1 MAQEFTAKFKV
12 DISDLKKNINEA
24 IKDIKLANSTFKA
37 ETAGMEAWSKS
48 ADGLSAK
55 IQQLKTILE
64 NQKTILSSYQ
74 SQLEKQNQAY
84 EENGKRAEQLKAK
97 LQDLVNNGISKT
109 DEEYKKYETAL
120 KGVIKEQQN
129 NEKAADDLKLKIL
142 EQEAAVKTTEKQIG
156 QYTTSLDKLQQ
167 EQKEAAEAANRQDT
181 AYESLEKTINAQQS
195 DLDALKSK
203 YANVVIEQGKN
214 SDSAKE
220 LAGQIDKL
228 SGELKDN
235 KDKMKEAD
243 DAADDL
249 DKSLDDVTDAAEN
262 TSGGFTVL
270 KGAIANLISDGIR
283 LLARELKDMAQ
294 NAIDYESAFADVEK
308 TVDGTSEQLAQ
319 LNTDIREMS
328 KEMPQS
334 AADIAEVAAA
344 AGQLGIATD
353 DIASFTETMIMLGD
367 STNLSSD
374 EAATAL
380 ARFASVTKMSADDYS
395 RLGSVIVDLGNN
407 YATTES
413 EIVAMGTRLAAAGTQ
428 VGISQSDI
436 LALAAALSSVGLEA
450 EGGGTAFSKLMINMQ
465 LEVEKGKK
473 GLDDFAKVAGV
484 SGDEFKRIF
493 EQDATKAITMFIEG
507 LSNSE
512 ERGISAIK
520 VLDDMGIAE
529 VRLRDSIL
537 RAVNAK
543 DMFSDAI
550 TTGKNAWEQDTA
562 LQTEAEKR
570 YETTASKIEIMKNNF
585 TDLGLTLFDKFQPAI
600 QGAIEALTSLA
611 NNTPAIVAL
620 TTAIGAL
627 IAAFAASKILTFATE
642 INNAMLAMKG
652 LEAMTKSQTVA
663 LIAQKVAQAAS
674 TVATEA
680 ATAAQWL
687 LNAAME
693 ANPIGLVVVAVAALT
708 AAIVLLIKKYSDAHS
723 KIKDV
728 QTAQEDL
735 AEAQQ
740 NAADAQ
746 DNYMS
751 AVDRATDA
759 QKRLLEV
766 QQKNKISGME
776 LYKQVQD
783 GVLDYADMNDAQREV
798 YKAYVDNMK
807 AQKDLVDSGEAL
819 KDAKEKETV
828 ASLENQIALGK
839 EAGSYEEAKEA
850 IIDAYEQGSISAE
863 KARELIGTSMS
874 EMSRDAQKT
883 FMEDIPADISEGLD
897 PKNYET
903 PWQKLVNGFSDLGDT
918 IASKF
923 KEGID
928 KIAEF
933 FSSLWEDIKSVW
945 SGVGSWFNDEVI
957 TPIVTF
963 FTDLSDTIHEKWTEI
978 ITKIK
983 DVVSGIVSWFS
994 DTIFQPIYNFFM
1006 KWIWPILSKII
1017 EINEKIIEILLALAK
1032 IVMNWIKEH
1041 IVDPIVAKIKELYD
1055 KVKAQ
1060 VEKIWEAV
1068 KAIWDK
1074 VVKWFDDNVIKPI
1087 RDLFE
1092 KLWEK
1097 IKDVFGKVKDFF
1109 KEKFEKAK
1117 EAVTDAWEKIA
1128 DWFKEKWEKIK
1139 EVFKPV
1145 TDWFGDKFSE
1155 AWEAIKDK
1163 FSEWGEYWGGLWDTV
1178 KEKFSALGTKIGD
1191 AISNAVK
1198 TGINGVI
1205 ELIEK
1210 TINKG
1215 IGLINGAINL
1225 INKALPK
1232 DEEISKIEEL
1242 KLPRLAQG
1250 GVVKRATIAQIGE
1263 AGAEAVVPL
1272 EKNKQWIRAVA
1283 NSLLSDLKG
1292 GVAASSLSNNSSVNK
1307 VSNFTQI
1314 INAPKQPSRIELY
1327 RQTRNLLDYARVTE
1341 G

>member
-249 DKSLDDVTDAAEN
+249 DKSLDDVTVSAEN

-270 KGAIANLISDGIR
+270 KGAIANLIADGIR
-283 LLARELKDMAQ
+283 LLGRELKNLAQ
-294 NAIDYESAFADVEK
+294 SAIDYESAFTDVEK

-319 LNTDIREMS
+319 LNTDIRDMAKS
-328 KEMPQS
+328 MPQS
-334 AADIAEVAAA
+334 ASEIAEVAAA
-344 AGQLGIATD
+344 AGQLGIKTE
-353 DIASFTETMIMLGD
+353 DIAAFTKTMIMLGD

-407 YATTES
+407 FATTEAD
-413 EIVAMGTRLAAAGTQ
+413 IVAMATRLASAGAQ
-428 VGISQSDI
+428 VGLSQADI
-436 LALAAALSSVGLEA
+436 LALSASLSSVGMEA
-450 EGGGTAFSKLMINMQ
+450 EAGGTAFSKLMINMQ
-465 LEVEKGKK
+465 VAAENGNKAKDVIASTGMTLRELQLFADADSEGFKAMAQSMGYTSTELKNFMTAAATLEN
-473 GLDDFAKVAGV
+473 FSKVTGMTAA
-484 SGDEFKRIF
+484 EFKQAF
-493 EQDATKAITMFIEG
+493 EKDAVGAIQKFIAG
-507 LSNSE
+507 LAESGMSGE
-512 ERGISAIK
+512 SAIA
-520 VLDDMGIAE
+520 VLDEMGIKE

-543 DMFSDAI
+543 DLFNTAI
-550 TTGKNAWEQDTA
+550 ETGRTAWEQDSA
-562 LQTEAEKR
+562 LSTEANKR

-585 TDLGLTLFDKFQPAI
+585 TELGLTLFDKFQPAI
-600 QGAIEALTSLA
+600 QAGIEALTKLA
-611 NNTPAIVAL
+611 DNEPAIISL
-620 TTAIGAL
+620 TAAIGAL
-627 IAAFAASKILTFATE
+627 IVAFTANKILTFVTE

-663 LIAQKVAQAAS
+663 LIAQKAAQVAS
-674 TVATEA
+674 TVATKA

-687 LNAAME
+687 LNAAMD
-693 ANPIGLVVVAVAALT
+693 ANPIGLVI
-708 AAIVLLIKKYSDAHS
+708 AAIVALVAAFALLW
-723 KIKDV
+723 
-728 QTAQEDL
+728 
-735 AEAQQ
+735 
-740 NAADAQ
+740 
-746 DNYMS
+746 
-751 AVDRATDA
+751 
-759 QKRLLEV
+759 
-766 QQKNKISGME
+766 KN
-776 LYKQVQD
+776 
-783 GVLDYADMNDAQREV
+783 
-798 YKAYVDNMK
+798 
-807 AQKDLVDSGEAL
+807 
-819 KDAKEKETV
+819 
-828 ASLENQIALGK
+828 
-839 EAGSYEEAKEA
+839 
-850 IIDAYEQGSISAE
+850 
-863 KARELIGTSMS
+863 
-874 EMSRDAQKT
+874 
-883 FMEDIPADISEGLD
+883 SEG
-897 PKNYET
+897 
-903 PWQKLVNGFSDLGDT
+903 FR
-918 IASKF
+918 
-923 KEGID
+923 
-928 KIAEF
+928 EF
-933 FSSLWEDIKSVW
+933 WIGLWD
-945 SGVGSWFNDEVI
+945 
-957 TPIVTF
+957 
-963 FTDLSDTIHEKWTEI
+963 
-978 ITKIK
+978 KIK
-983 DVVSGIVSWFS
+983 DVVKGIGDWFQKTFGGVIDWFKDNWSSLLLFIISPVAGIFKYLYDNFDGFREFVDNVVENIKEFFSNLWESITEIWTGIVE
-994 DTIFQPIYNFFM
+994 TIKSTVSTVADWINEHVIQPIYNFFM
-1006 KWIWPILSKII
+1006 KWIWPIISKVI
-1017 EINEKIIEILLALAK
+1017 EINNKIIEILMALAK

-1074 VVKWFDDNVIKPI
+1074 VAKWFDDNVIKPI

-1092 KLWEK
+1092 KLWGK

-1117 EAVTDAWEKIA
+1117 EAVTDAWDKV
-1128 DWFKEKWEKIK
+1128 DSWFKDKWEKIK
-1139 EVFKPV
+1139 EAFKPAA
-1145 TDWFGDKFSE
+1145 DWLGDKFSE

-1232 DEEISKIEEL
+1232 DQEISKIEEL